1 MPIHEENN
9 QSQGQ
14 ASQGAAAPQANTQQ
28 QPNQP
33 SWTFG
38 TGLFA
43 APIARGVGSE
53 YYAKLKTALFE
64 VYKQTDPS
72 VEIQLLDLDNVNEPS
87 LVFSALIV
95 ATRNKLRLETGVAFH
110 VLLLEATGEKIPPY
124 FENYNGSQVEVY
136 RVPSDA
142 FDKELIDRALVRVQR
157 AYPNARAFMVDGV
170 VVPASFNPDNKY
182 AVHSLALNA
191 GLATNTELV
200 IRSKD
205 FQDFNLARRQQDNN
219 LNINI
224 GFNRVQ
230 VENAVGEPMRSDV
243 MIAFNS
249 NRNNNQRNNQMVNS
263 GDREVQ
269 ISRISGFVDLLRV
282 PPPNMQANS
291 SMYGNYYTPQQ
302 QGPKQIFAPRL
313 VITNLESTVSYTPAS
328 VVLSLATALSLN
340 DNFNWMQAFRPQPTG
355 RNEID
360 LTDIGALNIDANT
373 MNDPSGFG
381 VRVDTK
387 DNSFQLENLGQ
398 LISMMI
404 QPGLIVSLDCPEF
417 GPQSWYLSVFAL
429 AANGNTHAYD
439 AVYAAAEE
447 LTNGNFGKAFPKGQP
462 MFVDAGNRIHLGTW
476 TDRNGNKR
484 DIRDIDHLAVCN
496 LVGERDAP
504 VIRDWSNTFLNLQ
517 QPLLQRL
524 AIRKKLISGLTGD
537 TATFTG
543 FAQRI
548 TFTQGFLSAL
558 QRGIAAC
565 GTTVNVTTPLNS
577 SAFNDQRGVAT
588 FANSAMVMPGGQGF
602 TQQAGFRNFNNPA
615 FMGNMGFSRY

>member
-1 MPIHEENN
+1 MAIQDNSTDQNQQAQSNN
-9 QSQGQ
+9 Q
-14 ASQGAAAPQANTQQ
+14 ASWNF
-28 QPNQP
+28 
-33 SWTFG
+33 SS
-38 TGLFA
+38 GLFA
-43 APIARGVGSE
+43 APISRGVGSE
-53 YYAKLKTALFE
+53 YYSKLKNALFE
-64 VYKQTDPS
+64 IYKQTDPQ

-95 ATRNKLRLETGVAFH
+95 ATRNKQRMETGVAFH
-110 VLLLEATGEKIPPY
+110 ILLLEYTGEKIPPY

-142 FDKELIDRALVRVQR
+142 FDKELIDRAMIRLEK
-157 AYPNARAFMVDGV
+157 AYPNQRVFMVDGT
-170 VVPASFNPDNKY
+170 VVPASFNPDNKF

-191 GLATNTELV
+191 GLATNTELIV
-200 IRSKD
+200 QSRD
-205 FQDFNLARRQQDNN
+205 FQDMNLARRQQDNS

-224 GFNRVQ
+224 SFNRQ
-230 VENAVGEPMRSDV
+230 QIENAVGEPMRSDV
-243 MIAFNS
+243 LIAFNS
-249 NRNNNQRNNQMVNS
+249 NRNQNQRNNQMVNS
-263 GDREVQ
+263 GDREVP

-282 PPPNMQANS
+282 PPPNMPANN
-291 SMYGNYYTPQQ
+291 MYNNFYTPQQ

-328 VVLSLATALSLN
+328 VILSLATALSLN

-373 MNDPSGFG
+373 MNEPSGFG
-381 VRVDTK
+381 TRIDTK

-429 AANGNTHAYD
+429 AANGNVQAYEAIYASID
-439 AVYAAAEE
+439 A
-447 LTNGNFGKAFPKGQP
+447 LTNGNFSKNFPKGQP
-462 MFVDAGNRIHLGTW
+462 MFVDSHNRVHLGTW

-496 LVGERDAP
+496 LVGEREAT

-517 QPLLQRL
+517 QPLIQRL
-524 AIRKKLISGLTGD
+524 ATRKKLIQGLTGD
-537 TATFTG
+537 TAVFTG
-543 FAQRI
+543 FAQRV
-548 TFTQGFLSAL
+548 TFSQQLLQAL
-558 QRGIAAC
+558 QKAIAMC

-577 SAFNDQRGVAT
+577 SAFSNQQGVAT
-588 FANSAMVMPGGQGF
+588 FANSAMVMPGQQGF
-602 TQQAGFRNFNNPA
+602 TQQAGFRSFQNPA
-615 FMGNMGFSRY
+615 FMGNMGFGRW

>member
-1 MPIHEENN
+1 MAIQDNSNDQN
-9 QSQGQ
+9 QQAQSGNQ
-14 ASQGAAAPQANTQQ
+14 ASWNF
-28 QPNQP
+28 
-33 SWTFG
+33 S

-43 APIARGVGSE
+43 APISRGVGSE
-53 YYAKLKTALFE
+53 YYSKLKTALFE
-64 VYKQTDPS
+64 TYKQADPQ
-72 VEIQLLDLDNVNEPS
+72 VEIQLIDLDNVNEPS

-95 ATRNKLRLETGVAFH
+95 ATRNKQRAETGVAFH
-110 VLLLEATGEKIPPY
+110 ILLLEYTGEKIAPY

-142 FDKELIDRALVRVQR
+142 FDKELIERAMVRLEK
-157 AYPNARAFMVDGV
+157 AYPNQRVFMVDGT
-170 VVPASFNPDNKY
+170 VVPASFNPDNKF
-182 AVHSLALNA
+182 AIHSLALNA
-191 GLATNTELV
+191 ALATNTELIV
-200 IRSKD
+200 QSRD
-205 FQDFNLARRQQDNN
+205 FQDMNLARRQQDNS

-224 GFNRVQ
+224 SFNRQ
-230 VENAVGEPMRSDV
+230 QIENAVGEPMRSDV
-243 MIAFNS
+243 TIAFNS
-249 NRNNNQRNNQMVNS
+249 NRNQNQRNNQMVNS
-263 GDREVQ
+263 GDREVP

-282 PPPNMQANS
+282 PAPNMPANN
-291 SMYGNYYTPQQ
+291 MYNNFYTPQQ

-328 VVLSLATALSLN
+328 VILSLATALSLN

-373 MNDPSGFG
+373 MNEPSGFG
-381 VRVDTK
+381 TRIDTK

-429 AANGNTHAYD
+429 AANGNVQAYEAIYASID
-439 AVYAAAEE
+439 A
-447 LTNGNFGKAFPKGQP
+447 LTNGNFGKNFQKGQP
-462 MFVDAGNRIHLGTW
+462 MFVDSHNRVHLGTW
-476 TDRNGNKR
+476 TDRNGTKR

-496 LVGERDAP
+496 LVGEREAT

-524 AIRKKLISGLTGD
+524 ATRKKLIQGLTGD
-537 TATFTG
+537 TAVFTG
-543 FAQRI
+543 FAQRV
-548 TFTQGFLSAL
+548 TFSQQLLQAL
-558 QRGIAAC
+558 QKAIAMC

-577 SAFNDQRGVAT
+577 SAFSNQQGVAT
-588 FANSAMVMPGGQGF
+588 FANSAMIMPGQQGF
-602 TQQAGFRNFNNPA
+602 TQQAGFRSFQNPA
-615 FMGNMGFSRY
+615 FMGNMGFGRW

>member
-1 MPIHEENN
+1 MAIQDNSNDQSQQAQSNN
-9 QSQGQ
+9 Q
-14 ASQGAAAPQANTQQ
+14 ASWNF
-28 QPNQP
+28 
-33 SWTFG
+33 SS
-38 TGLFA
+38 GLFA
-43 APIARGVGSE
+43 APISRGVGSE
-53 YYAKLKTALFE
+53 YYSKLKNALFE
-64 VYKQTDPS
+64 IYKQTDPQ

-95 ATRNKLRLETGVAFH
+95 ATRNKQRVETGVAFH
-110 VLLLEATGEKIPPY
+110 ILLLEYTGEKIPPY
-124 FENYNGSQVEVY
+124 FENYSGSQVEVY

-142 FDKELIDRALVRVQR
+142 FDKELIDRAMIRLEK
-157 AYPNARAFMVDGV
+157 AYPNQRVFMVDGT
-170 VVPASFNPDNKY
+170 VVPASFNPDNKF

-191 GLATNTELV
+191 GLATNTELIV
-200 IRSKD
+200 QSRD
-205 FQDFNLARRQQDNN
+205 FQDMNLARRQQDNS

-224 GFNRVQ
+224 SFNRQ
-230 VENAVGEPMRSDV
+230 QIENAVGEPMRSDV
-243 MIAFNS
+243 LIAFNS
-249 NRNNNQRNNQMVNS
+249 NRNQNQRNNQMVNS
-263 GDREVQ
+263 GDREVP

-282 PPPNMQANS
+282 PPPNMPANN
-291 SMYGNYYTPQQ
+291 MYNNFYTPQQ

-328 VVLSLATALSLN
+328 VILSLATALSLN

-373 MNDPSGFG
+373 MNEPSGFG
-381 VRVDTK
+381 TRIDTK

-429 AANGNTHAYD
+429 AANGNLQAYE
-439 AVYAAAEE
+439 AIYASIEA
-447 LTNGNFGKAFPKGQP
+447 LTNGNFSKNFPKGQP
-462 MFVDAGNRIHLGTW
+462 MFVDSHNRVHLGTW

-496 LVGERDAP
+496 LVGEREAT

-524 AIRKKLISGLTGD
+524 ATRKKLIQGLTGD
-537 TATFTG
+537 TAVFTG
-543 FAQRI
+543 FAQRV
-548 TFTQGFLSAL
+548 TFSQQLLQAL
-558 QRGIAAC
+558 QKAIAMC

-577 SAFNDQRGVAT
+577 SAFSNQQGVAT
-588 FANSAMVMPGGQGF
+588 FANSAMVMPGQQGF
-602 TQQAGFRNFNNPA
+602 TQQAGFRSFQNPA
-615 FMGNMGFSRY
+615 FMGNMGFGRW

>member
-1 MPIHEENN
+1 MSIQDTSNTGEKPNQNN
-9 QSQGQ
+9 Q
-14 ASQGAAAPQANTQQ
+14 ASWN
-28 QPNQP
+28 
-33 SWTFG
+33 FG
-38 TGLFA
+38 SGLFA

-53 YYAKLKTALFE
+53 YYSKLKTALFE
-64 VYKQTDPS
+64 IYKQTDPQ

-87 LVFSALIV
+87 LVFSAMIV
-95 ATRNKLRLETGVAFH
+95 ATRNKQRMETGVAFH
-110 VLLLEATGEKIPPY
+110 ILLLEATGEKVPPY
-124 FENYNGSQVEVY
+124 FENINGSQVEVY

-142 FDKELIDRALVRVQR
+142 FDKELIDRAVIAVQK
-157 AYPNARAFMVDGV
+157 AYPNTRAFMVDGT
-170 VVPASFNPDNKY
+170 VVPAGFNPDNKF

-200 IRSKD
+200 VQSRD
-205 FQDFNLARRQQDNN
+205 FEDMNLARRQQDNS

-224 GFNRVQ
+224 SFNRQ
-230 VENAVGEPMRSDV
+230 QIENAVGDPMRSDV

-249 NRNNNQRNNQMVNS
+249 NRGQNQRNNQMVNS
-263 GDREVQ
+263 GDREIQ

-282 PPPNMQANS
+282 PPPNMPSNN
-291 SMYGNYYTPQQ
+291 MYGNYYQPQQ

-328 VVLSLATALSLN
+328 VLLSLATALSLN

-373 MNDPSGFG
+373 MNEQSGFG
-381 VRVDTK
+381 TRIDTK

-429 AANGNTHAYD
+429 AANGNVQAYEAIFASVD
-439 AVYAAAEE
+439 A
-447 LTNGNFGKAFPKGQP
+447 LTNGNFSKNFPKGQP
-462 MFVDAGNRIHLGTW
+462 MFVDSHNRVHLGTW
-476 TDRNGNKR
+476 VDRSGNKR

-504 VIRDWSNTFLNLQ
+504 VIRDWSNTFLNMQ

-524 AIRKKLISGLTGD
+524 ATRKKLIMGLTGD
-537 TATFTG
+537 TAVFTG
-543 FAQRI
+543 FAQRV
-548 TFTQGFLSAL
+548 TFSQQFLQAL
-558 QRGIAAC
+558 QKAIAMC

-588 FANSAMVMPGGQGF
+588 FANSAMVMPGQQGF
-602 TQQAGFRNFNNPA
+602 TQQAGFRSFSNPA
-615 FMGNMGFSRY
+615 FMGNMGFGRW